1 MDAMS
6 EIEPWRLLLP
16 AVLALAAAWA
26 LDRSTARRGLQPPGF
41 RSPARRALGLA
52 AVAALLFRGVF
63 LPLGLIGLDDA
74 ATKVDLSTVHPVQLF
89 GLHAMMIAALLVWF
103 LAGYAGVRRRP
114 SPEPAEIVEIVPA
127 EAGSLPGAGWSAGAP
142 DVAPAEAPRDGP
154 PGWSEAA
161 GQGAERDGAMPA
173 PLPEGLP
180 PAAPGR
186 PVSLLRRF
194 AEQFGF
200 VAPDVG
206 REIGV
211 GVVLGMAAWL
221 GVLTVAVILGL
232 LLYALGGEQ
241 LMPKRPPDLVPW
253 IAGLPIAVR
262 VLASLSAG
270 IVEETFFRGFLQPR
284 IGLFASSLFFV
295 LAHASYGQP
304 FMLVGVTLLSVIF
317 GLLVRWRQSIWAAIA
332 AHVLFDAIQLLLVI
346 PAALKL
352 IDKAG
357 AAVP

>member
-1 MDAMS
+1 MDAVS
-6 EIEPWRLLLP
+6 EIAPWRLLLP
-16 AVLALAAAWA
+16 AVLALAAAWW

-52 AVAALLFRGVF
+52 AVAVVLFRGVF
-63 LPLGLIGLDDA
+63 LPLGLIGLDEA
-74 ATKVDLSTVHPVQLF
+74 AAKVDLSTVHPVQLF
-89 GLHAMMIAALLVWF
+89 GLHAMMVAALLVWF
-103 LAGYAGVRRRP
+103 LAGYAGVRRRL
-114 SPEPAEIVEIVPA
+114 SAETAETAETVETETVETTETA
-127 EAGSLPGAGWSAGAP
+127 
-142 DVAPAEAPRDGP
+142 
-154 PGWSEAA
+154 
-161 GQGAERDGAMPA
+161 
-173 PLPEGLP
+173 
-180 PAAPGR
+180 GR
-186 PVSLLRRF
+186 PVPLLRRF
-194 AEQFGF
+194 AEQLGF

-211 GVVLGMAAWL
+211 GVVLGFAAWF
-221 GVLTVAVILGL
+221 GVLAAAVVVGL
-232 LLYALGGEQ
+232 LLYALGGEE
-241 LMPKRPPDLVPW
+241 LVPKRPPDLVPW
-253 IAGLPIAVR
+253 IAGLPIALR

-270 IVEETFFRGFLQPR
+270 IVEETFFRGLLQPR

-304 FMLVGVTLLSVIF
+304 FMLIGVTLLSVIF